1 MINKTI
7 AELADDIKEELKQIE
22 IKEKKDKEEYDKTH
36 IKQGDHTYEKG
47 ENVTWEDT
55 FKQEIREI
63 SDDF

>member
-1 MINKTI
+1 MIDKTI

-22 IKEKKDKEEYDKTH
+22 IKQKKDQEEYDKTH
-36 IKQGDHTYEKG
+36 TKQGDHTYEKG